1 MREREKRKTPGK
13 KMNLC
18 YGFTNVLALSASAGN
33 LTPANV
39 KEMSDGDRCSST
51 EKRKTTDLVILKPW
65 MLAGH
70 FKKRYI

>member
-1 MREREKRKTPGK
+1 
-13 KMNLC
+13 MNLC

-70 FKKRYI
+70 SKKDIYKLYRMDRYIPAR